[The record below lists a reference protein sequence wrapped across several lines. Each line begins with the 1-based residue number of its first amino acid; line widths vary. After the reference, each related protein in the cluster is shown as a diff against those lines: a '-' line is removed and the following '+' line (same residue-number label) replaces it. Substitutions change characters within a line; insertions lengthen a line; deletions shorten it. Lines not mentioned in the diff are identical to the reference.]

1 MVMSR
6 NLEVAEIR
14 KFEAMLAWAR
24 HKIRSAPTPSKID
37 AKIEFKC
44 TMERLARDLKL
55 YRISPQDLIKV
66 NCSSFLECKILY
78 ILFRR
83 NSSTCMWL
91 RLCSDELMKRDM
103 SPMGRGNMEKIYYLL
118 DYSHS

>member
-1 MVMSR
+1 MVQMVMSR

-14 KFEAMLAWAR
+14 KFESMLAWAR
-24 HKIRSAPTPSKID
+24 HKIRSRPSTSKVD

-66 NCSSFLECKILY
+66 RQFISCLLFSVANFRLE
-78 ILFRR
+78 
-83 NSSTCMWL
+83 L
-91 RLCSDELMKRDM
+91 R
-103 SPMGRGNMEKIYYLL
+103 
-118 DYSHS
+118 

>member
-1 MVMSR
+1 MVQMVMSR

-24 HKIRSAPTPSKID
+24 HKIRSRPAASKID
-37 AKIEFKC
+37 AKMEFKC

-66 NCSSFLECKILY
+66 NSKKIKHVKSSKKWVPVYPEISRK
-78 ILFRR
+78 
-83 NSSTCMWL
+83 
-91 RLCSDELMKRDM
+91 
-103 SPMGRGNMEKIYYLL
+103 KIYKQFIFI
-118 DYSHS
+118 

>member
-1 MVMSR
+1 MVQMVMSR

-24 HKIRSAPTPSKID
+24 YKIRSRPSTSKVD
-37 AKIEFKC
+37 AKVEFKC

-66 NCSSFLECKILY
+66 
-78 ILFRR
+78 
-83 NSSTCMWL
+83 
-91 RLCSDELMKRDM
+91 
-103 SPMGRGNMEKIYYLL
+103 
-118 DYSHS
+118 